1 MYCPQCGQNQISGDV
16 RYCSRCGFLL
26 TNVEQLLATGGVIPQ
41 TMTAKKKK
49 RPKTRRDGVRQ
60 GVLLMMLA
68 TLIVSI
74 IASQRGDRE
83 AIAFFALIGYVGGL
97 MRIIYSLLFLPSA
110 GETNINQPTLEAAY
124 APPAFNAAPQP
135 AAQLSPHVPRA
146 SLFDTARR
154 NTGELVTPHTSVTD
168 HTTRLLK
175 QEPESSRQRAVGSRQ
190 NREVDGE

>member
-1 MYCPQCGQNQISGDV
+1 MYCPQCGQNQVANDV

-26 TNVEQLLATGGVIPQ
+26 TNVEQLLAMSGMFPQ
-41 TMTAKKKK
+41 TMPTKKK
-49 RPKTRRDGVRQ
+49 RQKSRRNGVRQ
-60 GVLLMMLA
+60 GVLMMMLA
-68 TLIVSI
+68 TLIVSL
-74 IASQRGDRE
+74 IAALGDDKG
-83 AIAFFALIGYVGGL
+83 AVIFFSLVGYVGGL

-110 GETNINQPTLEAAY
+110 DEIKFNQPLFEPPY
-124 APPAFNAAPQP
+124 VAPATSAFNSAPPQP

-175 QEPESSRQRAVGSRQ
+175 QEPEVRSRKS
-190 NREVDGE
+190 E